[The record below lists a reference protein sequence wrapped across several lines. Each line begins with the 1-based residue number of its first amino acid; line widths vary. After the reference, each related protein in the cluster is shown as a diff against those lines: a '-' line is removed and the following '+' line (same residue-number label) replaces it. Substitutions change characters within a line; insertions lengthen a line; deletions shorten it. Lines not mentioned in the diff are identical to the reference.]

1 MRSKIIAG
9 ISAASLFVIPT
20 ANAVTALKM
29 DQIPTVFAELTNN
42 KALANPAVVLVDV
55 KTGQLVFSRDANSQ
69 RKPAS
74 TLKLISA
81 MSVLEYM
88 APDATFNT
96 SIYKTDLKNT
106 LQIVGDFDPSITP
119 DYSLAKSD
127 GFIWSNYLVNK
138 IRSASKSRRMT
149 IRYYG
154 ITSRTQI
161 NMANYLRRVG
171 FRVSWKAI
179 TQTESTSHLGNVV
192 TSQTSPSLAKILH
205 HTLLWSDNNVAD
217 YLARFAALKAGYQ
230 YSDKGIE
237 PLFQEVLVKNNVESP
252 TIAAKDGSGLSKD
265 NRVSA
270 MTMAQALVKI
280 YQEPKFETLIKGLP
294 VGGVSGT
301 LKNRFLKTAPQGVG
315 LVRAK
320 TGTLN
325 GVVNLAGYIDSGQHE
340 YAFVIL
346 ADHVRHTYTSESA
359 ARAAVDKLLGKIA
372 QPLILTQTETAP
384 EQPAPTPL
392 TDVTN

>member
-9 ISAASLFVIPT
+9 LCSALLFVTPS
-20 ANAVTALKM
+20 ALAVTALKM
-29 DQIPTVFAELTNN
+29 DQIPTVFAELTKD
-42 KALANPAVVLVDV
+42 KALADPAVVLIDI
-55 KTGQLVFSRDANSQ
+55 KSGQIVYSRDANSF

-74 TLKLISA
+74 TLKVISA

-88 APDATFNT
+88 QPDSTFT
-96 SIYKTDLKNT
+96 TAIYKTDIKNT
-106 LQIVGDFDPSITP
+106 FQVVGDFDPSLTP

-127 GFIWSNYLVNK
+127 KFVWSNFLVNK
-138 IRSASKSRRMT
+138 IRSNSKSHRIT

-154 ITSRTQI
+154 LTSRTQI
-161 NMANYLRRVG
+161 NMANYFRHLG
-171 FRVSWKAI
+171 YRVSWKPINQSESLAH
-179 TQTESTSHLGNVV
+179 TTELIS
-192 TSQTSPSLAKILH
+192 SQTSPSLSNILR

-217 YLARFAALKAGYQ
+217 YLARYAALKAGFQ
-230 YSDKGIE
+230 YSEKGIE
-237 PLFQEVLVKNNVESP
+237 PLFQEVLVKNNVQTPAIS
-252 TIAAKDGSGLSKD
+252 AKDGSGLSNS

-270 MTMAQALVKI
+270 MTLAQALTKI
-280 YQEPKFETLIKGLP
+280 YQEPKFESLIKGLP

-325 GVVNLAGYIDSGQHE
+325 GVVNLAGYIDSGEHE

-346 ADHVRHTYTSESA
+346 ADHVRHSYYAEKA
-359 ARAAVDKLLGKIA
+359 ARAAIDKILGKIA
-372 QPLILTQTETAP
+372 QPLVVTPTEPAP
-384 EQPAPTPL
+384 EVATTPT
-392 TDVTN
+392 TDVVN